1 VLREDL
7 AMAMTGWQQQM
18 HSADHSEGEEHILDA
33 LLNPR
38 LRDEWN
44 PGHEGNE
51 SKVFENCDGEVGLLS
66 GALTSEYLKGLP
78 KEAVTKLLQWI

>member
-1 VLREDL
+1 MLPEDL
-7 AMAMTGWQQQM
+7 AMTGSQQQV
-18 HSADHSEGEEHILDA
+18 HSADHSDGEEHILDA

-38 LRDEWN
+38 FRDEWN

-66 GALTSEYLKGLP
+66 GALASEYQRAFP
-78 KEAVTKLLQWI
+78 KEGPFGFSG